1 MSNKYTYSVPFT
13 EEELYEDYV
22 NQVMSQAEIARKYG
36 VSQKVVW
43 RALHKMGIPTRKA
56 YKRNQKGPLNS
67 NWQGGRVLDNKRT
80 YKTSYQTQGYM
91 LIRKPEHPNA
101 NKSGY
106 VYEHIYVALEKYGL
120 EKLPS
125 GFCVHHINE
134 NKLDNRKDNLVLCTN
149 SKHGYYHASL
159 IPLIQ
164 KLVDNGVIAFNEE
177 KGYYMKEGDLQ

>member
-67 NWQGGRVLDNKRT
+67 NWKGGRVLDNKRT

-91 LIRKPEHPNA
+91 LIRKPER
-101 NKSGY
+101 
-106 VYEHIYVALEKYGL
+106 L
-120 EKLPS
+120 
-125 GFCVHHINE
+125 IN
-134 NKLDNRKDNLVLCTN
+134 
-149 SKHGYYHASL
+149 
-159 IPLIQ
+159 
-164 KLVDNGVIAFNEE
+164 
-177 KGYYMKEGDLQ
+177 